1 MVVMVLRLMRYT
13 PIEIVMNERFIEL
26 AFENKRFYDLRRWNM
41 FSSDLGP
48 KTPKFNGQYM
58 SGWKSKV
65 SFNTLNP
72 DKISITKFKEIR
84 DEISMDD
91 LSKYMKI
98 AQAAIPPK
106 AMPINYLCVPTEE
119 ELRAT
124 TAGNYNF
131 FDIPD
136 GILTRSLAVKQNYG
150 WPRGEF
156 NPFE

>member
-1 MVVMVLRLMRYT
+1 
-13 PIEIVMNERFIEL
+13 
-26 AFENKRFYDLRRWNM
+26 
-41 FSSDLGP
+41 
-48 KTPKFNGQYM
+48 
-58 SGWKSKV
+58 
-65 SFNTLNP
+65 
-72 DKISITKFKEIR
+72 
-84 DEISMDD
+84 
-91 LSKYMKI
+91 
-98 AQAAIPPK
+98 
-106 AMPINYLCVPTEE
+106 MPINYLCVPTEE